1 MRPLNDTKSHEI
13 FERAC
18 EIMPG
23 GVNSPVRA
31 YRAVG
36 LTPRF
41 IDHARGSKIYDM
53 DGNEYIDYIGS
64 WGPMILGHARP
75 EVVDA
80 VCRAARMGTSY
91 GAPTAG
97 EVELAEMI
105 IDAVPCAEMVR
116 LVNSGTEAV
125 MSAVRAARGY
135 TGRELIVKFEGC
147 YHGHSDGLLVK
158 AGSGLL
164 TENVPM
170 SAGVPS
176 AFAAS
181 TLTAD
186 YNDEESVREIF
197 DIYGSKIAALIVEP
211 VAANMGVVPPEPG
224 FLQFLREITRKHGTV
239 LIFDEVITGFRL
251 AYGGASEYYGVTPDM
266 ATLGK
271 IIGGGMPLAAY
282 CGKKE
287 IMSMVSPTGPVYQAG
302 TLSGNPAAVA
312 AGLATVKLLKVNPS
326 VYAAVDRKGARLA
339 RAFQESADKYGIAVT
354 VNRAG
359 SLLSVFFT
367 DRPVKTYAD
376 VATSDLELFKQYF
389 GNMLAQG
396 IYIAPSQFEA
406 VFLCA
411 EHSDA
416 DLEKTEAAIDA
427 AMKALAQEGR

>member
-1 MRPLNDTKSHEI
+1 MLKDTKSKEI
-13 FERAC
+13 FEHAC
-18 EIMPG
+18 EVMPG

-41 IDHARGSKIYDM
+41 IDHARGSKIYDV

-64 WGPMILGHARP
+64 WGPMILGHARR

-80 VCRAARMGTSY
+80 VCRAAERGTSY
-91 GAPTAG
+91 GAPTLA

-105 IDAVPCAEMVR
+105 IEAVPCADMVR

-164 TENVPM
+164 TENVPD
-170 SAGVPS
+170 SAGVPA

-181 TLTAD
+181 TLTAN
-186 YNDEESVREIF
+186 YNDEDSVRDIF
-197 DIYGSKIAALIVEP
+197 EACGNKIAALIVEP
-211 VAANMGVVPPEPG
+211 VAANMGVVPPKLG
-224 FLQFLREITRKHGTV
+224 FLQFLRKITRDYGTV

-251 AYGGASEYYGVTPDM
+251 SYGGASQYYGVTPDM

-312 AGLATVKLLKVNPS
+312 AGLATLKLLKANPS
-326 VYAAVDRKGARLA
+326 VYAAIDQKGAGLA
-339 RAFQESADKYGIAVT
+339 DALTTAIEKYHIPAT
-354 VNRAG
+354 LNRVG

-367 DRPVKTYAD
+367 DQTVETYAD
-376 VATSDLELFKQYF
+376 VTTTDLELFKRYF
-389 GNMLAQG
+389 AKMLDQG

-406 VFLCA
+406 VFVGA

-416 DLEKTEAAIDA
+416 DLAATKKAINK
-427 AMKALAQEGR
+427 AMMELSAEGL

>member
-1 MRPLNDTKSHEI
+1 MMDAKSRAL
-13 FERAC
+13 FETA
-18 EIMPG
+18 EGIMPG

-36 LTPRF
+36 MTPRF
-41 IDHARGSKIYDM
+41 IDKALGSNIYDV
-53 DGNEYIDYIGS
+53 DGNAYIDFVGS
-64 WGPMILGHARP
+64 WGPMILGHAHP

-80 VCRAARMGTSY
+80 VCEAAKRGTSY

-97 EVELAEMI
+97 EVELAQLI
-105 IDAVPCAEMVR
+105 IDAVPCAQMVR

-164 TENVPM
+164 TENVPT
-170 SAGVPS
+170 SAGVPG
-176 AFAAS
+176 AFAAT

-186 YNDEESVREIF
+186 YNNEESVKAIF
-197 DIYGSKIAALIVEP
+197 EAYGDNIAALIVEP
-211 VAANMGVVPPEPG
+211 VAANMGVVPPKPG
-224 FLQFLREITRKHGTV
+224 FLQFLRDITAKYGTV

-251 AYGGASEYYGVTPDM
+251 ALGGAQEYYGVTPDM

-287 IMSMVSPTGPVYQAG
+287 IMSMVSPCGPVYQAG

-312 AGLATVKLLKVNPS
+312 AGLATLKLLFEHRE
-326 VYAAVDRKGARLA
+326 VYKAVDEKGEFLENALK
-339 RAFQESADKYGIAVT
+339 RAGASHGIDIC
-354 VNRAG
+354 VNRVG

-367 DRPVKTYAD
+367 RGPVSSYSD
-376 VATSDLELFKQYF
+376 VMTSNLEQFKAYF
-389 GNMLAQG
+389 SNMLEAG

-406 VFLCA
+406 VFVSHAHTKEQLEQTA
-411 EHSDA
+411 KAMDDA
-416 DLEKTEAAIDA
+416 FG
-427 AMKALAQEGR
+427 ALAAGKR

>member
-1 MRPLNDTKSHEI
+1 MKDEKSRAL
-13 FERAC
+13 FEAA
-18 EIMPG
+18 EKVMPG

-36 LTPRF
+36 MTPRF
-41 IDHARGSKIYDM
+41 IERARGSKIYDA
-53 DGNEYIDYIGS
+53 DGNEYIDFVGS

-75 EVVDA
+75 EVVEA
-80 VCRAARMGTSY
+80 VCEAARRGTSY

-97 EVELAEMI
+97 EIELAEKI
-105 IDAVPCAEMVR
+105 IEAVPCAQMVR

-164 TENVPM
+164 TENVPT
-170 SAGVPS
+170 SAGVPG
-176 AFAAS
+176 AFAAT
-181 TLTAD
+181 TLTAN

-197 DIYGSKIAALIVEP
+197 EKFGANIAALIVEP
-211 VAANMGVVPPEPG
+211 VAANMGVVPPKPG
-224 FLQFLREITRKHGTV
+224 FLQFLREITLEYGTV

-251 AYGGASEYYGVTPDM
+251 SLGGAQEYYKVTPDM

-282 CGKKE
+282 CGKAE
-287 IMSMVSPTGPVYQAG
+287 IMSMVSPCGPVYQAG

-312 AGLATVKLLKVNPS
+312 AGLATLSLLFDNPGI
-326 VYAAVDRKGARLA
+326 YREIDQKGAYLENA
-339 RAFQESADKYGIAVT
+339 YKAAIDKYGLEAH
-354 VNRAG
+354 VNRVG

-367 DRPVKTYAD
+367 KGPVESYKD
-376 VATSDLELFKQYF
+376 VALSDLTKFSAYF
-389 GNMLAQG
+389 ARMLEAG
-396 IYIAPSQFEA
+396 IYMAPSQFEA
-406 VFLCA
+406 VFVSQAHSA
-411 EHSDA
+411 EE
-416 DLEKTEAAIDA
+416 LERTARAIDRAFA
-427 AMKALAQEGR
+427 ALRA

>member
-1 MRPLNDTKSHEI
+1 MIDDKSRQLFNKAE
-13 FERAC
+13 

-31 YRAVG
+31 YKAVG
-36 LTPRF
+36 MTPRF
-41 IDHARGSKIYDM
+41 IEKAKGSRIYDV
-53 DGNEYIDYIGS
+53 DGNEYIDFVGS
-64 WGPMILGHARP
+64 WGPMIFGHARQ
-75 EVVDA
+75 EVVNA
-80 VCRAARMGTSY
+80 VCEAAVKGTSY

-97 EVELAEMI
+97 EIDLAEKLVKS
-105 IDAVPCAEMVR
+105 VPCAQMVR

-164 TENVPM
+164 TENVPT
-170 SAGVPS
+170 SAGVPG
-176 AFAAS
+176 AFAAT

-186 YNDEESVREIF
+186 YNDEESVRKIF
-197 DIYGSKIAALIVEP
+197 REYGSNIAALIVEP
-211 VAANMGVVPPEPG
+211 VAANMGVVPPAPG
-224 FLQFLREITRKHGTV
+224 FLQFLRDITLEYKTV

-251 AYGGASEYYGVTPDM
+251 SAGGASQYYGVTPDM

-287 IMSMVSPTGPVYQAG
+287 IMSMVSPCGPVYQAG

-312 AGLATVKLLKVNPS
+312 AGNATLDLIYENPEI
-326 VYAAVDRKGARLA
+326 YDEMDRKGEFLEKAYREA
-339 RAFQESADKYGIAVT
+339 IKKYNIDAA
-354 VNRAG
+354 VNRVG

-367 DRPVKTYAD
+367 KGPVRCYND
-376 VATSDLELFKQYF
+376 VALSDLNRFKHYF
-389 GNMLAQG
+389 SSMLESG
-396 IYIAPSQFEA
+396 IYMAPSQFEA
-406 VFLCA
+406 IFISSA
-411 EHSDA
+411 HSWEDMERTA
-416 DLEKTEAAIDA
+416 AAIDRA
-427 AMKALAQEGR
+427 FSVLR